1 MKNIITFIA
10 GLIFG
15 LGLIISGMTN
25 PAKVI
30 GFLDISGNWDPSL
43 AFVMIG
49 AISIG
54 FLGFNFVKNKSR
66 TVFNDV
72 IHLPGTT
79 HISNELIIGSVL
91 FGAGWALAGF
101 CPGPALVVLGAGHK
115 EAFIFVMAMIA
126 GMYIH
131 DHFFRAG
138 KRP

>member
-1 MKNIITFIA
+1 MKNIITLLA

-30 GFLDISGNWDPSL
+30 GFLDIEGQWDPSL
-43 AFVMIG
+43 AYVMIG
-49 AISIG
+49 AISIA
-54 FLGFNFVKNKSR
+54 FLGFRFVKNKSK
-66 TVFNDV
+66 TIFDDP

-79 HISNELIIGSVL
+79 HVPKELIIGSVL

-101 CPGPALVVLGAGHK
+101 CPGPALVALGAGYK
-115 EAFIFVMAMIA
+115 EAFIFVMAMIV

-131 DHFFRAG
+131 DHLIEVYK
-138 KRP
+138 KR